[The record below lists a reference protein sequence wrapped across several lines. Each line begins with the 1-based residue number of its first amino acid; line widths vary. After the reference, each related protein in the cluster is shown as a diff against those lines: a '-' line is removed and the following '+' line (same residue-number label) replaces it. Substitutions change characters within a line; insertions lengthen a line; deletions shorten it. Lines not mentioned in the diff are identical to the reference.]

1 MNRAVANHRCSARPF
16 AWRALVVSMVA
27 VMLTACAAPS
37 LAPEIATER
46 WQYLGE
52 QRLPALVQLEGTLT
66 ISRGDATRFEGSLDL
81 QRTDANGRLQRQTGL
96 VRGRRTAT
104 SIDFDVMLEGVVMRH
119 VGRAE
124 NGRHSG
130 TWVDESGIGG
140 SLVSG
145 AFTLV
150 RVP

>member
-1 MNRAVANHRCSARPF
+1 MNRTVDIPRRSARPIT
-16 AWRALVVSMVA
+16 WRALVVGAFA
-27 VMLTACAAPS
+27 VMMTACAAPT

-52 QRLPALVQLEGTLT
+52 QRLPALEQLEGTLT
-66 ISRGDATRFEGSLDL
+66 ISRGDAMRFEGSLDL

-104 SIDFDVMLEGVVMRH
+104 SIDFDVMLEGVMMRH
-119 VGRAE
+119 VGRSQD
-124 NGRHSG
+124 GRHSG
-130 TWVDESGIGG
+130 TWVDDSGIGG